1 MRHFTIERKITPGEI
16 VILVG
21 LILSAGGAYAS
32 TNGRLNT
39 LEEVVKR
46 FVTMQESMIRLETK
60 MDERA
65 KAEEKLEKKLDRVEE
80 KLSNAH

>member
-1 MRHFTIERKITPGEI
+1 MRHFTLERKITPGEL

-39 LEEVVKR
+39 LEEIVKR
-46 FVTMQESMIRLETK
+46 FASMQESMIRLETK

-65 KAEEKLEKKLDRVEE
+65 KAEEKMEKKMERLEE

>member
-1 MRHFTIERKITPGEI
+1 MFAIERKITPGEV
-16 VILVG
+16 VILIG

-39 LEEVVKR
+39 LEEVMKR
-46 FVTMQESMIRLETK
+46 FVTMQEVMIRLETK

-65 KAEEKLEKKLDRVEE
+65 KAEEKMEKKMERLEE
-80 KLSNAH
+80 KLSNVNSR